1 MDADPM
7 EMVGFSWV
15 SDNKII
21 FASRQRVR
29 DKIDGWNRGV
39 YENSLNILTLQ
50 DFKKRK
56 GNIKKLTQ
64 LGRRASLVDPLTKD
78 PEHAI
83 VGAYAKGQR
92 SRTYYKFNIN
102 TNKRTQ
108 ITRESENRYNLS
120 FDGDAHPYLAE
131 GYDGSKN
138 SQLIYYRPKG
148 SKEWSIIDTRLSLIH
163 I

>member
-1 MDADPM
+1 MKSLFRNIAVIFLLTIFFSSTPFAKTIPLEEWAKRDQVSNVSISPDGSKMAMLRIVEIGGNPLLEIYDANDLSARPFTMDADPM

-64 LGRRASLVDPLTKD
+64 LGRRASLV
-78 PEHAI
+78 
-83 VGAYAKGQR
+83 
-92 SRTYYKFNIN
+92 
-102 TNKRTQ
+102 
-108 ITRESENRYNLS
+108 
-120 FDGDAHPYLAE
+120 
-131 GYDGSKN
+131 
-138 SQLIYYRPKG
+138 
-148 SKEWSIIDTRLSLIH
+148 LSLIH